1 MNVNPRVTAAL
12 EPSLGDGTSNRRN
25 TTCTRR
31 DSNPRLGVEWT
42 IYIPPVHP
50 RRVRRRRRRLHAAG
64 KQSHRFPEADP
75 GGKLR
80 TTKTTEATKRE
91 GKRRTKAETKLR
103 QQGKKEEREEDHEK
117 RTGGNRKTKRERNG
131 TREKTEHLETKGRKE
146 KQEEKKKGALGSK
159 TQEQRSPTILELAKS
174 DRTRNSA

>member
-1 MNVNPRVTAAL
+1 MLCYLLSRISGCGSGIFLRESRKSILDLARATGADLRKNCGQTDGPFRVPPFFSKFSENPAK
-12 EPSLGDGTSNRRN
+12 
-25 TTCTRR
+25 
-31 DSNPRLGVEWT
+31 
-42 IYIPPVHP
+42 PVGLKSP
-50 RRVRRRRRRLHAAG
+50 A
-64 KQSHRFPEADP
+64 
-75 GGKLR
+75 
-80 TTKTTEATKRE
+80 TEATKRE

-131 TREKTEHLETKGRKE
+131 TREKTKHLETKGRKE

>member
-1 MNVNPRVTAAL
+1 MNARCKRSG
-12 EPSLGDGTSNRRN
+12 SLPGGIHPPLLGTLWHTKAVQKYRWTQVSNRHNGMRY
-25 TTCTRR
+25 
-31 DSNPRLGVEWT
+31 L
-42 IYIPPVHP
+42 
-50 RRVRRRRRRLHAAG
+50 RRRRRRLHAAG

-103 QQGKKEEREEDHEK
+103 QQGKKEEREEDQEK

-131 TREKTEHLETKGRKE
+131 TREKTKHLETKGRKE
-146 KQEEKKKGALGSK
+146 KQEGTNKRGPRKQNPGTKKPNYLRAGK
-159 TQEQRSPTILELAKS
+159 ER
-174 DRTRNSA
+174 